1 MTDDNALMGE
11 PLSDAERL
19 AYAEIYN
26 GAHNTDHSMLGL
38 KPGATCKRC
47 ESTARA
53 VVAAVRG
60 PIAAKALIDA
70 AERVLDQADRVRV
83 KFGSVQ
89 PSGWN
94 RTYGLSEAASMLRAD
109 AQSLSL
115 PASKETQQ

>member
-1 MTDDNALMGE
+1 VTSPAPLTEAEKAAAEALFRCSETGGE
-11 PLSDAERL
+11 YHA
-19 AYAEIYN
+19 
-26 GAHNTDHSMLGL
+26 DHWTIEDF
-38 KPGATCKRC
+38 AD
-47 ESTARA
+47 EARA

-60 PIAAKALIDA
+60 PIAAKALLDA

-83 KFGSVQ
+83 KFGSVH

>member
-53 VVAAVRG
+53 VVAAVG
-60 PIAAKALIDA
+60 PFMAIKFYENLADLTEKQGPMSAADFRALA
-70 AERVLDQADRVRV
+70 LLTR
-83 KFGSVQ
+83 
-89 PSGWN
+89 
-94 RTYGLSEAASMLRAD
+94 
-109 AQSLSL
+109 QSLSL
-115 PASKETQQ
+115 PASKETR